1 MERCHGN
8 TVNDKASNL
17 IASVA
22 MNENFDMFQ
31 IAG

>member
-1 MERCHGN
+1 
-8 TVNDKASNL
+8 VNADVAAASEAPGL